1 MRDDPLSRY
10 SYRVRPELDVWRWEL
25 YRGEVLFASGLEPT
39 CVRARAKAL
48 IAAVAANEVPAP
60 EAGAGGS
67 VLDDA

>member
-1 MRDDPLSRY
+1 
-10 SYRVRPELDVWRWEL
+10 LDVWRWEL